1 VWIFFTAPLH
11 ARLARKLGAAILTR
25 TMERRHQLG
34 LDSYDRFFPSQD
46 TMPKGGFGN
55 LIALPLQHVPRV
67 HGNSVFLDAEFKP
80 HTDQWSVLSGVRR
93 MSLSDVESVVG
104 EAERKGDLIGVRHSV
119 IDDDRAEDPW
129 TLPPSRKKKDEIISG
144 PLPTQVRI
152 VRANQIFVETAGLPS
167 AMLNRLHRLAAFQ
180 NPEFYRAQAMRLS
193 TFDKPR
199 VIRCAEEFP
208 KHLALPRG
216 CLGEVTALFNSHD
229 VAVAIEDQRFAGRPV
244 ELSFHGKLK
253 PDQQAAADDLLSHDD
268 GILSATTAF
277 GKTVVAAWLIAKR
290 GVNTLV
296 LVHRRQ
302 LLDQWRERLASFLN
316 LPVKGIGQVGGG
328 RRCPNGNIDVAIIQS
343 LNRKQVVD
351 DLVAD
356 YGHVIVDECHHLSA
370 VSFEQVLRQVK
381 ARHVTGLTATP
392 QRKDGHHPII
402 VMQCGPIRH
411 RVDAKQQALARP
423 FIHSVLPRPTL
434 FRMPPSVEKPE
445 MHAIY
450 DALTQDRN
458 RNDLI
463 FQDLMACIQAG
474 RSPILLGERTRQIDE
489 FVSRIGA
496 LVKHVVVLKGG
507 MGLKQRRAVAEQ
519 LKAVPEG
526 EERVLLATG
535 RYIGEGF
542 DDARLDTLFLAT
554 PISWRGTLQQYV
566 GRLHRLHDNKRE
578 VLVYDYVDDAEPVLS
593 KMYSK
598 RVRGYEA
605 IGYEIRSPS

>member
-1 VWIFFTAPLH
+1 
-11 ARLARKLGAAILTR
+11 
-25 TMERRHQLG
+25 
-34 LDSYDRFFPSQD
+34 
-46 TMPKGGFGN
+46 MPKGGFGN
-55 LIALPLQHVPRV
+55 LIALPLQQVPRGQ
-67 HGNSVFLDAEFKP
+67 GNSVFLDPEFKP
-80 HTDQWSVLSGVRR
+80 YTDQWSLLSGVWR
-93 MSLSDVESVVG
+93 MGLRDVERVVG

-119 IDDDRAEDPW
+119 TDEDGAEDPW
-129 TLPPSRKKKDEIISG
+129 TLPPSRKNKAEAISG

-152 VRANQIFVETAGLPS
+152 VLANLIFVETAGLPS

-180 NPEFYRAQAMRLS
+180 NPLFYRAQAMRLS

-216 CLGEVTALFNSHD
+216 CLEEITSLFKYHEVD
-229 VAVAIEDQRFAGRPV
+229 VAIEDQRFAGLPFDV
-244 ELSFHGKLK
+244 TFHGTLRA
-253 PDQQAAADDLLSHDD
+253 DQQAAAKELLAHDG

-277 GKTVVAAWLIAKR
+277 GKTVVAAWLIAAR
-290 GVNTLV
+290 RVNTLV

-316 LPVKGIGQVGGG
+316 LPLKSIGQIGGG
-328 RRCPNGNIDVAIIQS
+328 RRCPNGTLDVAVIQS

-351 DLVAD
+351 DLVAN

-411 RVDAKQQALARP
+411 RVNAKEQALARP
-423 FIHSVLPRPTL
+423 FTHSVLPRPTR
-434 FRMPPSVEKPE
+434 FRMSPSAQKPE
-445 MHAIY
+445 MHEVY
-450 DALTQDRN
+450 DALARDVA
-458 RNDLI
+458 RNDQI
-463 FQDLMACIQAG
+463 FEDLLACIRSG
-474 RSPILLGERTRQIDE
+474 RSPILLAERTRQVDE
-489 FVSRIGA
+489 FVSRIGS
-496 LVKHVVVLKGG
+496 LVRHVVVLKGG
-507 MGLKQRRAVAEQ
+507 MGVKLRRAVAEQ
-519 LKAVPEG
+519 LKAIPDG

-554 PISWRGTLQQYV
+554 PISWRGTLHQYV

-578 VLVYDYVDDAEPVLS
+578 VVVYDYVDDAEPVLS

-605 IGYEIRSPS
+605 IGYTIKSP